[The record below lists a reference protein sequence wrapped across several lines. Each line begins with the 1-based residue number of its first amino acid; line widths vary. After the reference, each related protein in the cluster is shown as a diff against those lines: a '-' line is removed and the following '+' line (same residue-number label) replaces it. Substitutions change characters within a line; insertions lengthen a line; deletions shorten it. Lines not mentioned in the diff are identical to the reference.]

1 MSAATLDAL
10 KAAIDRHVCDQSP
23 GSVIGA
29 FVLVVE
35 TTNLDDLDE
44 DQGSLY
50 AVTEGNAFT
59 CTGLVEAYRRRERTE
74 QTEDNE

>member
-1 MSAATLDAL
+1 MSTETLAAL
-10 KAAIDRHVCDQSP
+10 KEAVDRHVRDESP
-23 GSVIGA
+23 ESITGA

-44 DQGSLY
+44 DQCSLY
-50 AVTEGNAFT
+50 AVAEGNAFT

-74 QTEDNE
+74 RTEDNE

>member
-1 MSAATLDAL
+1 MSAETLDAL
-10 KAAIDRHVCDQSP
+10 KAAIDRHVCDQPP
-23 GSVIGA
+23 GSVTGA

-50 AVTEGNAFT
+50 AVAEGNAFT

-74 QTEDNE
+74 RTEDDE